1 MKSALII
8 GGGFAGCAM
17 AQQLEAQGGW
27 KVTLVESAPFLGGG
41 CKTFFMGGHPYTFGP
56 RHLITEMVHVYE
68 YLNSYVPLRPCNEH
82 LFWTYVEQDN
92 QFYHYPI
99 HMDDIHS
106 MPDAAKIMAEMEAA
120 PGAAGAEN
128 IKDYWINAVGPTL
141 YHKFIHDYNKKMWMV
156 DDPSKINHN
165 VKNWSP
171 KGPNIATGPKE
182 VFHDAISCYPYA
194 VNGYDDYFDKTTTS
208 ADLTVLLSTKI
219 EHYDIKNK
227 TVVLNGE
234 KQKFDVIVNTIPP
247 DIMFDFVFGELAF
260 IGRDFYP
267 IILPIE
273 EVFPKNVFFNYHA
286 NAQPI
291 TRVVE
296 YKKLTLHK
304 SPTTLI
310 GIEIPSKANRL
321 YPLPISSEV
330 ELANR
335 YLAEMPD
342 GVFSISRAGR
352 YDYVRSIDHAI
363 DDAMTVAKTLKS

>member
-1 MKSALII
+1 M
-8 GGGFAGCAM
+8 
-17 AQQLEAQGGW
+17 
-27 KVTLVESAPFLGGG
+27 
-41 CKTFFMGGHPYTFGP
+41 
-56 RHLITEMVHVYE
+56 
-68 YLNSYVPLRPCNEH
+68 
-82 LFWTYVEQDN
+82 
-92 QFYHYPI
+92 
-99 HMDDIHS
+99 
-106 MPDAAKIMAEMEAA
+106 
-120 PGAAGAEN
+120 
-128 IKDYWINAVGPTL
+128 
-141 YHKFIHDYNKKMWMV
+141 
-156 DDPSKINHN
+156 
-165 VKNWSP
+165 
-171 KGPNIATGPKE
+171 
-182 VFHDAISCYPYA
+182 
-194 VNGYDDYFDKTTTS
+194 
-208 ADLTVLLSTKI
+208 
-219 EHYDIKNK
+219 
-227 TVVLNGE
+227 NGE